1 MIVRFRFVPL
11 FSVCAVSLG
20 LVLGCGSGEQANQDQ
35 EVGGDQEVVDPH
47 DVPITPEQEQQLREE
62 TAEFA
67 DAVAAIKGYRDTL
80 EAETAN
86 GLPENPFDAHQAL
99 DKADRVT
106 QWLSQIA
113 RDAEVPKEHW
123 EAITT
128 AANELREAF
137 DAVHL
142 RIDDKEDPDFAS
154 VQESMDARIA
164 ELEAIAQ

>member
-1 MIVRFRFVPL
+1 MIVRFRFVTL
-11 FSVCAVSLG
+11 FSVCAVSLS
-20 LVLGCGSGEQANQDQ
+20 LVLGCGSGEPTAEDQ
-35 EVGGDQEVVDPH
+35 EAGGGQEVVDPH

-67 DAVAAIKGYRDTL
+67 DAVAAIKGFRDTL
-80 EAETAN
+80 EQETAD
-86 GLPENPFDAHQAL
+86 GMPENPFAAHQAL
-99 DKADRVT
+99 DRADLVT

-123 EAITT
+123 ETITT
-128 AANELREAF
+128 AANELRELF

-154 VQESMDARIA
+154 VQESMDARIT

>member
-1 MIVRFRFVPL
+1 MIVRFRSAML
-11 FSVCAVSLG
+11 FSVCAVSLIF
-20 LVLGCGSGEQANQDQ
+20 LLGCGPGEQAGGDRV
-35 EVGGDQEVVDPH
+35 VGGDQQMVDPH

-62 TAEFA
+62 TAQFA
-67 DAVAAIKGYRDTL
+67 DAVAVIKGYRDTL
-80 EAETAN
+80 KAETAD

-99 DKADRVT
+99 DKAELVT
-106 QWLSQIA
+106 RWLSGIA
-113 RDAEVPKEHW
+113 QDSEVPKEHW

-142 RIDDKEDPDFAS
+142 RIDAKEDPDFAS

>member
-1 MIVRFRFVPL
+1 MVVHFRFVTL
-11 FSVCAVSLG
+11 FSACAVSLS
-20 LVLGCGSGEQANQDQ
+20 LVLGCGSGEQANEDQ
-35 EVGGDQEVVDPH
+35 EGGGAQEVVDPH

-67 DAVAAIKGYRDTL
+67 DAVAVIKGLRDTL
-80 EAETAN
+80 AKETAD
-86 GLPENPFDAHQAL
+86 GMPENPFAAHQAL
-99 DKADRVT
+99 DKAELVT
-106 QWLSQIA
+106 KWLPQIA
-113 RDAEVPKEHW
+113 RDAEVSKEHW

-142 RIDDKEDPDFAS
+142 RIDDKKDPDFAS